1 VLGVGGAL
9 GGPDVVEFVS
19 AEASIAGKVIKGAPY
34 SADAVSESTQ
44 TLSDGN
50 RISKKSSA
58 ATYRDSEGR
67 TRRDMTLPA
76 IGPFATAGDPP
87 SFVIINDPIA
97 GVTYHLDTKNKTA
110 RKLPGG
116 PGPFSYA
123 PVMAGVRAARAKPA
137 TEAKTGAAGEKLLGI
152 ASLSKA
158 R

>member
-1 VLGVGGAL
+1 MKTFVSFVAGAMLLANAAQVQTERKESVRVQREVVNIGGPGDPVTFDRHVLGVGGAL

-87 SFVIINDPIA
+87 SF
-97 GVTYHLDTKNKTA
+97 
-110 RKLPGG
+110 
-116 PGPFSYA
+116 
-123 PVMAGVRAARAKPA
+123 
-137 TEAKTGAAGEKLLGI
+137 
-152 ASLSKA
+152 
-158 R
+158 